1 LAWIELH
8 QSLWTHK
15 KTIMLA
21 AELDIP
27 DMLAAAHIARLW
39 TWALDNAPNGDLTGL
54 PNRVVAV
61 GAGWTGDPDAF
72 VNALIRAGWLDR
84 EDDRLMIHDWHD
96 YAGRLIEKREQDRER
111 KRKSRGRHAD
121 VTRTN
126 EGSHADVQRNLTVPN
141 HTIPDIN
148 TPTTTNARDEEKDA
162 QVFRVF
168 EQEGFGTLSS
178 VLVDDLRDMIDTY
191 SAEWVIRAMHE
202 AVRSGKRNLRY
213 ARAILKRWKNEGI
226 DTPWEVKRNA
236 EHGRSNQRGVGEF
249 DFLSL

>member
-1 LAWIELH
+1 
-8 QSLWTHK
+8 
-15 KTIMLA
+15 MLA

-72 VNALIRAGWLDR
+72 VHASIRAGWLDR

-111 KRKSRGRHAD
+111 KRKSRVRHAD

-126 EGSHADVQRNLTVPN
+126 EGSHTDVQRNLTIPN

-148 TPTTTNARDEEKDA
+148 TPTTTNAREETDERAEE
-162 QVFRVF
+162 VFCAF
-168 EQEGFGTLSS
+168 EREGFGTLSS
-178 VLVDDLRDMIDTY
+178 FLVDELNDMVETY

-202 AVRSGKRNLRY
+202 AVRSGKRNLKY
-213 ARAILKRWKNEGI
+213 VGAILKRWKAEGV
-226 DTPWEVKRNA
+226 DTPWEVTKDAKPR
-236 EHGRSNQRGVGEF
+236 GSPQRRMGEF
-249 DFLSL
+249 DHLSL